1 MAIRD
6 DSKYAEDNMD
16 YKSKK
21 DAMQKNNNMEMAGI
35 PKDLSYE
42 DAVRTFKLSLDRE
55 PTSVQEV
62 IDFFKNRKL
71 NKKLPEKSTS
81 FA

>member
-21 DAMQKNNNMEMAGI
+21 DAMQKNNNMEMAGGVFS
-35 PKDLSYE
+35 LSDYNKYKQAVENDNVMEIFPDKSIFELEKLRQLYE
-42 DAVRTFKLSLDRE
+42 AEKA
-55 PTSVQEV
+55 
-62 IDFFKNRKL
+62 RKMQG
-71 NKKLPEKSTS
+71 
-81 FA
+81 

>member
-6 DSKYAEDNMD
+6 DAKYAEDNMD

>member
-21 DAMQKNNNMEMAGI
+21 DAMQKNNNMEMAGGVFS
-35 PKDLSYE
+35 LSDYNKYKQAVENDNVMEVFPDKSIFELEKLRQLYE
-42 DAVRTFKLSLDRE
+42 AEKA
-55 PTSVQEV
+55 
-62 IDFFKNRKL
+62 RKMQG
-71 NKKLPEKSTS
+71 
-81 FA
+81 

>member
-6 DSKYAEDNMD
+6 DEKYAEDNMD

>member
-21 DAMQKNNNMEMAGI
+21 DTMQKNNNMEMAGGVFSLSDYNKYKQAVE
-35 PKDLSYE
+35 KDNVMEVFPDKSIFELEKLRQLYE
-42 DAVRTFKLSLDRE
+42 AEKA
-55 PTSVQEV
+55 
-62 IDFFKNRKL
+62 RKMQG
-71 NKKLPEKSTS
+71 
-81 FA
+81 

>member
-6 DSKYAEDNMD
+6 DAKYAEDNMD

-71 NKKLPEKSTS
+71 NKKLPEKPIS

>member
-21 DAMQKNNNMEMAGI
+21 DAMQKNNNNGNGRWSI
-35 PKDLSYE
+35 
-42 DAVRTFKLSLDRE
+42 
-55 PTSVQEV
+55 
-62 IDFFKNRKL
+62 
-71 NKKLPEKSTS
+71 
-81 FA
+81 

>member
-6 DSKYAEDNMD
+6 DAKYAEDNMD

-35 PKDLSYE
+35 PKDLSYD
-42 DAVRTFKLSLDRE
+42 DAVRTFKMSLDRE

-71 NKKLPEKSTS
+71 NKKLPEKPIS

>member
-1 MAIRD
+1 MAQRD

>member
-42 DAVRTFKLSLDRE
+42 DAVRTFKMSLDRE

-71 NKKLPEKSTS
+71 NKKLPEKPIS

>member
-35 PKDLSYE
+35 PKDLSYD
-42 DAVRTFKLSLDRE
+42 DAVRTFKMSLDRE

-71 NKKLPEKSTS
+71 NKKLPEKPIS